1 MCWNEQTGNSNKKRE
16 RERGR
21 EGEKRMN
28 RRRTGVRE
36 TDARGGRLQG
46 EQ

>member
-1 MCWNEQTGNSNKKRE
+1 MLELADRQFKQEKRE
-16 RERGR
+16 RRR
-21 EGEKRMN
+21 EGEKLMN
-28 RRRTGVRE
+28 RRRMGVRE